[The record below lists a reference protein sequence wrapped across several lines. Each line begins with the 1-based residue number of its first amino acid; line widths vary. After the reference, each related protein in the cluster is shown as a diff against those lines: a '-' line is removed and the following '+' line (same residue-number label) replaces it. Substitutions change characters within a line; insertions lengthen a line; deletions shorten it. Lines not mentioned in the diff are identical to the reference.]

1 MSLNVQFCVL
11 VHALNV
17 CMYLGTKYENRDMQ
31 GERPVYHHFLNR
43 GTRLSGIVAMTCE
56 GVIGVYMHT
65 ALSMRQYVHSN
76 ANEIDWRTEMDNC
89 SWKKIT
95 LYFLWNNC
103 WGVIS

>member
-43 GTRLSGIVAMTCE
+43 GTRLSGIVAMICE

-65 ALSMRQYVHSN
+65 VLSMRQYAKIVRSN
-76 ANEIDWRTEMDNC
+76 ANEIDCRTELDNC
-89 SWKKIT
+89 S
-95 LYFLWNNC
+95 
-103 WGVIS
+103 